1 MAANEDI
8 EINSYSFTHV
18 GKVRKENEDSL
29 RFCIPDDEFTPSVGH
44 LYGIADG
51 MGGYALGNMASSLAL
66 EIFFAT
72 FYDSDGANQFQKI
85 KTGIQNANLSVY
97 QTAQKLSVGRM
108 GTTITVANI
117 YGKNLYIGHVGDT
130 RAYLIRNNKATCLTN
145 DHTRVGELVRMKLLS
160 PDKVRTH
167 NQRSVLEKCLGF
179 NLFVQPD
186 VFKVPVQNN
195 DVIILCSDGVWSV
208 IEDEEFAKMTA
219 ANTNPEN
226 LSREIVELA
235 FERDHDDNLSAAAI
249 YLNRLS
255 NKELPGES
263 NRSWS
268 VQGILRR
275 FIK

>member
-1 MAANEDI
+1 MAANEDV

-219 ANTNPEN
+219 ANSNPEN

-235 FERDHDDNLSAAAI
+235 LERDHDDNLSTAAI

>member
-1 MAANEDI
+1 
-8 EINSYSFTHV
+8 
-18 GKVRKENEDSL
+18 
-29 RFCIPDDEFTPSVGH
+29 
-44 LYGIADG
+44 
-51 MGGYALGNMASSLAL
+51 
-66 EIFFAT
+66 
-72 FYDSDGANQFQKI
+72 
-85 KTGIQNANLSVY
+85 
-97 QTAQKLSVGRM
+97 M
-108 GTTITVANI
+108 GTTITVVNV

-145 DHTRVGELVRMKLLS
+145 DHSRVGELVRMKLLS

-167 NQRSVLEKCLGF
+167 NQRSVLERCLGF

-186 VFKVPVQNN
+186 IFKVPAQNN

-208 IEDEEFAKMTA
+208 IEDDEFENMVA

-235 FERDHDDNLSAAAI
+235 LKRDHDDNLTAVAI

-255 NKELPGES
+255 NKELPDES
-263 NRSWS
+263 KGSWS
-268 VQGILRR
+268 IPGIIRR

>member
-1 MAANEDI
+1 MAANEDV

-235 FERDHDDNLSAAAI
+235 LERDHDDNLSTAAI

>member
-1 MAANEDI
+1 MAANEDV

-29 RFCIPDDEFTPSVGH
+29 RFCIPDDEFTPIVGH

-235 FERDHDDNLSAAAI
+235 LERDHDDNLSTAAI

>member
-1 MAANEDI
+1 MAANEDV

-195 DVIILCSDGVWSV
+195 DVILLCSDGVWSV

-219 ANTNPEN
+219 ANSNPEN

-235 FERDHDDNLSAAAI
+235 LERDHDDNLSTAAI

-255 NKELPGES
+255 NKVLPDES
-263 NRSWS
+263 KRSWS

>member
-1 MAANEDI
+1 MAANEDV

-29 RFCIPDDEFTPSVGH
+29 RFCIPDDEFTPNVGH

-235 FERDHDDNLSAAAI
+235 LERDHDDNLSTAAI